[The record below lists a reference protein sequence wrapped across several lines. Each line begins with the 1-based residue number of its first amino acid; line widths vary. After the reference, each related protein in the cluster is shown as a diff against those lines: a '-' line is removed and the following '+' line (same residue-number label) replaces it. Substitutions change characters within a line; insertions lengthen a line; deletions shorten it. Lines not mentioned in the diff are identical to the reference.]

1 MKLAFVHD
9 WYLQKGG
16 SEEVAGEIYRVLRPL
31 KPHLYAMLGSR
42 SMAAQVLHTPKP
54 ALHTSWIARLPFV
67 LRFYKVW
74 FPLFPHAMAHLPLHR
89 YDVVVSSSHAAAKNI
104 RKKDGALHICYCH
117 TPIRYLWAFEKEYLQ
132 DYGLYRPLFQGIISR
147 TLNHLRNWDLQG
159 SHTVDYFIANSQ
171 YVAGRIKEFY
181 QREATVI
188 YPPVDTDFF
197 RPPLKKDYQGG
208 YYFTSSRD
216 VPYKKLDLILW
227 TFNQMP
233 PRPLVMATPPAAI
246 TRLRKQAAPHIKVV
260 PMGSKEE
267 YRQWLHG
274 AKAYVFAALDDFGI
288 APVEAMAC
296 GVPVIALA
304 AGGALETVREG
315 QNGIFFH
322 RQTVKSLMEAVERF
336 EHITSW
342 DALEIRASVLKF
354 SRQRFGEEIRNFF
367 RHYFPEP
374 LAEAL

>member
-1 MKLAFVHD
+1 MKVAFVHD

-31 KPHLYAMLGSR
+31 KPHIYAMLGSR
-42 SMAAQVLHTPKP
+42 SMAAQVLNSPSP
-54 ALHTSWIARLPFV
+54 QLHTSWMARLPFAAH
-67 LRFYKVW
+67 FYKIWLPV
-74 FPLFPHAMAHLPLHR
+74 FPLAMAQLPLHR

-104 RKKDGALHICYCH
+104 RKKKGALHICYCH
-117 TPIRYLWAFEKEYLQ
+117 TPSRYLWAFEKEYLQ
-132 DYGLYRPLFQGIISR
+132 DYGLYRPLFLKVISR
-147 TLNHLRNWDLQG
+147 TLTRLRKWDLQG
-159 SHTVDYFIANSQ
+159 SHTVDYFIANSH

-181 QREATVI
+181 KKEATVI

-197 RPPLKKDYQGG
+197 QLPSNKNYQDG

-233 PRPLVMATPPAAI
+233 SRPLVMATRPAAI
-246 TRLRKQAAPHIKVV
+246 PKLQKQAAPHIRVV
-260 PMGSKEE
+260 PMGSREE

-304 AGGALETVREG
+304 AGGALETVQEG
-315 QNGIFFH
+315 KNGIFFH

-336 EHITSW
+336 EGITSW
-342 DALEIRASVLKF
+342 DASEIRASVLKF
-354 SRQRFGEEIRNFF
+354 SRQRFEKEIRNFF
-367 RHYFPEP
+367 CQHFPEP
-374 LAEAL
+374 LAAAL